1 MLFIFDLDGTTID
14 SSHRQNT
21 LADGTLNL
29 AHWIDNNTPEK
40 IARDSLLPLADSWRT
55 IDQTR
60 HDVVIMTA
68 RVIGDAD
75 LAFLVRSNL
84 RYRFIYSRPIGSTI
98 ADGILKQSMIRQC
111 ARDLGVSLA
120 WMRYNAFMFD
130 DSENVRNALQS
141 MGIRVYNPISYNARN
156 A

>member
-1 MLFIFDLDGTTID
+1 MLFIFDLDDTTIN
-14 SSHRQNT
+14 SQHRQGET
-21 LADGTLNL
+21 LAD
-29 AHWIDNNTPEK
+29 WIALNTPENVAK
-40 IARDSLLPLADSWRT
+40 DSLLPLADSWRT
-55 IDQTR
+55 IDQSR

-111 ARDLGVSLA
+111 ARDLGRSLA

-130 DSENVRNALQS
+130 DSKNVRNALQS
-141 MGIRVYNPISYNARN
+141 MGIRVYNPIQYNSARSV
-156 A
+156 

>member
-14 SSHRQNT
+14 SSHSQNT
-21 LADGTLNL
+21 
-29 AHWIDNNTPEK
+29 
-40 IARDSLLPLADSWRT
+40 LPLADSWRT
-55 IDQTR
+55 IDQSR

-120 WMRYNAFMFD
+120 WMRFNAFMFD